1 MLRIHVNTFRIQKG
15 TQLHLDSTLD
25 DLQHMHMHILIL
37 FDNFTS
43 ILNTISAFYL
53 PEGLFPINCK
63 SVNQTP
69 SLQVGIINAHRND
82 IPGFDP
88 TIFITGR
95 VSDQIY

>member
-25 DLQHMHMHILIL
+25 DLQHMHTNLI
-37 FDNFTS
+37 DNFTS
-43 ILNTISAFYL
+43 ILNTNSAFYL

-69 SLQVGIINAHRND
+69 SLQVGFEACKYNRKQKN
-82 IPGFDP
+82 F
-88 TIFITGR
+88 
-95 VSDQIY
+95 